1 MVGILISS
9 FIASLIPLSCGYF
22 TNKFFFKNKNINL
35 FEYGIYGF
43 LTIGIIALILNFF
56 YPLTQSLN
64 NLFLIPIFF
73 FLRGI
78 FKEGKIYLFLKINF
92 LISVLVTIFIAF
104 DTVYRPDA
112 GWYHLPFTK
121 ILNDFKII
129 FGTASLHPMFGVN
142 SILQYISAAFN
153 NSILSD
159 KGVLFPN
166 ALIAIYFFC
175 FFIYELFKKNNNF
188 LKKFFSFFILSYMF
202 IEANRYSEYGNDI
215 PGLFYFLYV
224 IYLFLDVKKYNLS
237 YKEFEKISLFSV
249 FVFTIKTFLIFIFLI
264 PLIFFIKNIKKKIL
278 PLFASFFLIVWF
290 TKNILIS
297 GCLIYPIN
305 FTCFNN
311 LDWYSSNPKFQISA
325 LNSSQFTELYI
336 KGWYNEKNIIN
347 ISEDNFQNN
356 LEKKS
361 NFLKNFNWLN
371 KYWLSNNFKNI
382 IKRFDYFIILILL
395 LILINK
401 IILKNKLLPR
411 KKYFLNTKIKI
422 ILFIGLVGTSAFF
435 YKFPDGRYGASY
447 ILITLFCILI
457 NFFDKISFPDSIKQI
472 NKSLVSITLSL
483 LCLVMVTKSIVRINS
498 NYNNTNSAW
507 PNIYD
512 LDNPNNGKT
521 NFESVEK
528 NGTKIFYSSSDNLK
542 IVHKNLCAYNKA
554 PCAPT
559 KNYLNQF
566 NIEKNNLG
574 YLILKLNK

>member
-1 MVGILISS
+1 MAGIIFST
-9 FIASLIPLSCGYF
+9 FIASLIPISFGYF
-22 TNKFFFKNKNINL
+22 LNKFFFKNKNINL
-35 FEYGIYGF
+35 FEFGIYGF
-43 LTIGIIALILNFF
+43 LPIGIIALLLNFF
-56 YPLTQSLN
+56 YPLSQNLN

-73 FLRGI
+73 FLIGI
-78 FKEGKIYLFLKINF
+78 FKEGKIYSFLKINS
-92 LISVLVTIFIAF
+92 LISILVTIFIAF

-153 NSILSD
+153 NSLFND

-166 ALIAIYFFC
+166 ALIAIYFFG
-175 FFIYELFKKNNNF
+175 FFFTELFKKKNNF
-188 LKKFFSFFILSYMF
+188 PKKFFSFFVLLYMF

-215 PGLFYFLYV
+215 PGLFYFLYI
-224 IYLFLDVKKYNLS
+224 IYLFLGIKKFNLS

-249 FVFTIKTFLIFIFLI
+249 FAFTIKTFLIFIFLI
-264 PLIFFIKNIKKKIL
+264 PLIFFIKNIKKKIF
-278 PLFASFFLIVWF
+278 PLVASFFLIVWF
-290 TKNILIS
+290 SKNILIS

-311 LDWYSSNPKFQISA
+311 LDWYSSNSKFQISA

-347 ISEDNFQNN
+347 ISEDNYQID
-356 LEKKS
+356 LEKKI

-371 KYWLSNNFKNI
+371 EYWLSNNFKNI
-382 IKRFDYFIILILL
+382 VKRFDYFLILILL

-401 IILKNKLLPR
+401 FVLRNKLLPR
-411 KKYFLNTKIKI
+411 KNFFLNTEIKI
-422 ILFIGLVGTSAFF
+422 ILFIGLIGTSVFF

-457 NFFDKISFPDSIKQI
+457 NFFEKISFPDSIKQI
-472 NKSLVSITLSL
+472 NKSLATITLAL
-483 LCLVMVTKSIVRINS
+483 LCLFMFSKSIVRINS
-498 NYNNTNSAW
+498 NYIYTNSAW

-512 LDNPNNGKT
+512 LDNPNNYEI
-521 NFESVEK
+521 NFEFVEK
-528 NGTKIFYSSSDNLK
+528 NGTKIFFSSSDNLK

-554 PCAPT
+554 PCTPT

-566 NIEKNNLG
+566 NIEKNNFD
-574 YLILKLNK
+574 YLILKLYK

>member
-1 MVGILISS
+1 M
-9 FIASLIPLSCGYF
+9 
-22 TNKFFFKNKNINL
+22 
-35 FEYGIYGF
+35 
-43 LTIGIIALILNFF
+43 
-56 YPLTQSLN
+56 
-64 NLFLIPIFF
+64 
-73 FLRGI
+73 
-78 FKEGKIYLFLKINF
+78 
-92 LISVLVTIFIAF
+92 
-104 DTVYRPDA
+104 
-112 GWYHLPFTK
+112 
-121 ILNDFKII
+121 
-129 FGTASLHPMFGVN
+129 
-142 SILQYISAAFN
+142 
-153 NSILSD
+153 
-159 KGVLFPN
+159 
-166 ALIAIYFFC
+166 
-175 FFIYELFKKNNNF
+175 
-188 LKKFFSFFILSYMF
+188 
-202 IEANRYSEYGNDI
+202 
-215 PGLFYFLYV
+215 YV

-371 KYWLSNNFKNI
+371 KYWLLNNFKNI

-401 IILKNKLLPR
+401 IILKNKLLSR

-512 LDNPNNGKT
+512 LDNPNNGKKK
-521 NFESVEK
+521 FESVEK
-528 NGTKIFYSSSDNLK
+528 NGWDLYWFEVSFGNCWCSVGARS
-542 IVHKNLCAYNKA
+542 C
-554 PCAPT
+554 
-559 KNYLNQF
+559 
-566 NIEKNNLG
+566 
-574 YLILKLNK
+574 